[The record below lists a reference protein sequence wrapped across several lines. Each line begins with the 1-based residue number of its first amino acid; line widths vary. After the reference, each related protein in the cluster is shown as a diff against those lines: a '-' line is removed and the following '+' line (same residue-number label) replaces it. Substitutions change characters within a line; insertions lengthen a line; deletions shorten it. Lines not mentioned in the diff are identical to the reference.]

1 MLDFVLNEEEEVVTV
16 VLQLQHHQVILPH
29 HTYLKLLNLLSR
41 LLAVRLDF
49 LPVGQQRKV
58 LELLV
63 IVVDVVVYV
72 DVLVV
77 GCQGRPALVD
87 GCCACST
94 ARPPA
99 HPPTPPPAAHAPADL
114 P

>member
-72 DVLVV
+72 GL
-77 GCQGRPALVD
+77 ALGEGKCYLLIID
-87 GCCACST
+87 GGEEGNQ
-94 ARPPA
+94 
-99 HPPTPPPAAHAPADL
+99 
-114 P
+114 